1 MASTTSTQAPGAVG
15 RAPTRSPRSAS
26 GLRPQAPG
34 HGAAR
39 PAYRA
44 VGAPIR
50 SRAFPYGQAPSRT
63 TATTSS
69 TTAPAQHGVGARL
82 RALAQ
87 TAFINPNFSRLFWGQ
102 AISSVGD
109 YAWDTALVLWV
120 ASSVAAGQSWA
131 PLAVAGVIL
140 AAAIPQIVVGPIA
153 GVFVDRWDKR
163 RTMII
168 ATAIQ
173 ALLAVGLIIAP
184 GVIWLP
190 FGGGLLSLGWRLAVV
205 FADVALITSCAQ
217 FFIPAQL
224 ALIKGIVPP
233 DKQDQAV
240 ETSQATQGLAIIIG
254 PPVAAALV
262 FGVGVAWALLLNALS
277 FVVSLG
283 AAFTIQGA
291 PTGGDLRSEAHE
303 HFSREFLAGLRY
315 VWGHRVLRTIL
326 VAESLT
332 WLGFGALQALGYF
345 FITQNLHA
353 PASAYGWLGADFG
366 FGAIVGAL
374 LVTLLGKR
382 IGLARLL
389 WIALVVSG
397 AFVVT
402 LSHLT
407 NFYLALGAAFLFG
420 VFATAILIASGPLT
434 LDATEPEFV
443 GRVTSV
449 INPLGRLAALLSVV
463 LAGVLVSVVLR
474 GFHASALGLTFT
486 PVDTVLGGMG
496 ALAIIGG
503 LYTRKNLGGM
513 SHENDRQRMIAG
525 PYGKRSTSHHARNDM
540 APTSVDGP
548 RSTSSYGRR

>member
-1 MASTTSTQAPGAVG
+1 AQPKPRPSTPTPRQATRPTSSTRSTTPIIPILPATLVRDAP
-15 RAPTRSPRSAS
+15 PAS
-26 GLRPQAPG
+26 GAHAESPG
-34 HGAAR
+34 YSAAR
-39 PAYRA
+39 PPYRA

-50 SRAFPYGQAPSRT
+50 SRA
-63 TATTSS
+63 
-69 TTAPAQHGVGARL
+69 APAARPASQAAPVMGDAHPKL
-82 RALAQ
+82 SSATAAPVASATVATPATVAPARQRMIERARSLAQ
-87 TAFINPNFSRLFWGQ
+87 AAFINPNFAKLFWGQ

-109 YAWDTALVLWV
+109 YAWDTALVLWI
-120 ASSVAAGQSWA
+120 ASNVAAGQSWA

-168 ATAIQ
+168 ATALQ
-173 ALLAVGLIIAP
+173 ALLAVGLIVAP
-184 GVIWLP
+184 GVIWRP
-190 FGGGLLSLGWRLAVV
+190 FGGGLLSIGWRLGVV
-205 FADVALITSCAQ
+205 YADVALISSCSQ
-217 FFIPAQL
+217 FFLPAQL
-224 ALIKGIVPP
+224 ALIKGIVPTE
-233 DKQDQAV
+233 KQDQAV
-240 ETSQATQGLAIIIG
+240 ETSQATQGLAIILG

-283 AAFTIQGA
+283 AAFAIRYA
-291 PTGGDLRSEAHE
+291 PTDGDLRSDAHE
-303 HFSREFLAGLRY
+303 HFSREFLAGLGY

-326 VAESLT
+326 IAESLT

-366 FGAIVGAL
+366 VGAIAGAL
-374 LVTLLGKR
+374 LVTFLGQR

-389 WIALVVSG
+389 WIALIISG
-397 AFVVT
+397 VFVVT

-407 NFYLALGAAFLFG
+407 NFYLVLGAAFLFG
-420 VFATAILIASGPLT
+420 VAATAILIASGPLT
-434 LDATEPEFV
+434 LDATAPDFV

-449 INPLGRLAALLSVV
+449 INPIGRLAALLSVV

-486 PVDTVLGGMG
+486 PVDTVLSGMG
-496 ALAIIGG
+496 ALAVIGG

-513 SHENDRQRMIAG
+513 IH
-525 PYGKRSTSHHARNDM
+525 
-540 APTSVDGP
+540 
-548 RSTSSYGRR
+548 

>member
-1 MASTTSTQAPGAVG
+1 MA
-15 RAPTRSPRSAS
+15 APTRR
-26 GLRPQAPG
+26 
-34 HGAAR
+34 
-39 PAYRA
+39 
-44 VGAPIR
+44 
-50 SRAFPYGQAPSRT
+50 
-63 TATTSS
+63 
-69 TTAPAQHGVGARL
+69 GVGARL
-82 RALAQ
+82 RSLAQ
-87 TAFINPNFSRLFWGQ
+87 TAFINPNFAKLFWGQ

-109 YAWDTALVLWV
+109 YAWDTALVLWI
-120 ASSVAAGQSWA
+120 ASYVAAGQSWA

-168 ATAIQ
+168 ATLIQ
-173 ALLAVGLIIAP
+173 ALLAVGLIVAP

-190 FGGGLLSLGWRLAVV
+190 FGGGLLSTTWRLGVV
-205 FADVALITSCAQ
+205 FADVALITSCSQ

-224 ALIKGIVPP
+224 ALIKGIVPD
-233 DKQDQAV
+233 DKQDQAI
-240 ETSQATQGLAIIIG
+240 ETSQATQGLAIILG
-254 PPVAAALV
+254 PPIAAAMV
-262 FGVGVAWALLLNALS
+262 FGVGVAWALLLNAAS
-277 FVVSLG
+277 FGVSLA
-283 AAFTIQGA
+283 AAFGIRGA
-291 PTGGDLRSEAHE
+291 PTDGRLRSDEHE
-303 HFSREFLAGLRY
+303 HFSREFLAGLGY
-315 VWGHRVLRTIL
+315 VWSHRVLRTIL
-326 VAESLT
+326 IAESLT

-374 LVTLLGKR
+374 LVTFLGKR

-389 WIALVVSG
+389 WIALIISG
-397 AFVVT
+397 AFVVA

-434 LDATEPEFV
+434 LDATEPAFV

-449 INPLGRLAALLSVV
+449 INPIGRLAALVSVV

-474 GFHASALGLTFT
+474 GFHATALGLTFT

-503 LYTRKNLGGM
+503 IYTRKNLGGM
-513 SHENDRQRMIAG
+513 IRENDSKRRQGLPTGSADSQTATATHAG
-525 PYGKRSTSHHARNDM
+525 
-540 APTSVDGP
+540 
-548 RSTSSYGRR
+548 